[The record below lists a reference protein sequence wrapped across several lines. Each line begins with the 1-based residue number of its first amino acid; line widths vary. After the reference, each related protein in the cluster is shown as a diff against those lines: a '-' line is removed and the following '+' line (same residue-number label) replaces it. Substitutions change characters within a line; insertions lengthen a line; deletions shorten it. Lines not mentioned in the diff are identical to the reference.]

1 MGSHRAGG
9 AGGAVG
15 AGEEAGAQGEVSEGE
30 RRREGE
36 GRREGGGGGA
46 SDRGLRSW
54 TETHVVLSC
63 VRAYARVRHP
73 ELRRMAVV
81 HLGEDS
87 PVMQAPGSAEV
98 DGDAHLLVLHPLS
111 LPPPATSAAA
121 EAVHHGGVG
130 GAVARTRS
138 HSEDAADQRQYAR
151 GARMKVSGS
160 KDSGVAADNT
170 HRPLLLKSP
179 LYSEINTV
187 IILGH

>member
-1 MGSHRAGG
+1 
-9 AGGAVG
+9 VG

-36 GRREGGGGGA
+36 GRQEGEGGGA
-46 SDRGLRSW
+46 RDRGLRAW

-87 PVMQAPGSAEV
+87 PVMQAPGSAEA
-98 DGDAHLLVLHPLS
+98 DGDARLLVLHPLS
-111 LPPPATSAAA
+111 PPPATSAAA
-121 EAVHHGGVG
+121 VAVHHGGVG

-138 HSEDAADQRQYAR
+138 HSEDAADESQDAR
-151 GARMKVSGS
+151 DARIDVSGS
-160 KDSGVAADNT
+160 TDSGGAADNT
-170 HRPLLLKSP
+170 HRPLL
-179 LYSEINTV
+179 
-187 IILGH
+187 